1 LAGFLPVDSSAV
13 SVSFLQ
19 ESYITG
25 VQTKPVTTRK
35 MYSTTQQNYLA
46 NLTFWSDNSPISY
59 DVASP
64 NAYLVTN
71 VYGATGS
78 TVNNPNAPVTPNV
91 TGQFTHNLTNGTSI
105 QISRDINNLN
115 SVQLLV
121 NAADAVIGKTLL
133 INTLAAPSV
142 YQVMALDVNL
152 DGVVSAGDL
161 SQLKQRAT
169 LAIPE
174 FMQAWNYDNNG
185 VSNGQASKDWVFV
198 DLARVATAA
207 YQISATYPANDGV
220 GYSKGKVPVAPFI
233 LPTNVT
239 GYSSTNATCPT
250 VGTEN
255 YKGIMLGDVNGSYAA
270 YTADGILKTNQTDY
284 ILVDLNNVIVEGTKV
299 SVPVSFIS
307 EEPVNAFD
315 IALQVNENKLTYVSN
330 EDTQLGSESEAFYNG
345 DDKTYRYTALNMNEF
360 TSNARVSYITFETVD
375 GKISEKDLTAELG
388 LLNGKL
394 TEVRFSK
401 SAELGDNTIDIYP
414 NPSNGMFT
422 VMSNLDGR
430 VDIIDITGK
439 LVHPGALVKANQVM
453 EVNMPELS
461 AGVYFVRFYSNDALT
476 SKRIVISE

>member
-1 LAGFLPVDSSAV
+1 
-13 SVSFLQ
+13 
-19 ESYITG
+19 
-25 VQTKPVTTRK
+25 
-35 MYSTTQQNYLA
+35 
-46 NLTFWSDNSPISY
+46 
-59 DVASP
+59 
-64 NAYLVTN
+64 
-71 VYGATGS
+71 
-78 TVNNPNAPVTPNV
+78 
-91 TGQFTHNLTNGTSI
+91 
-105 QISRDINNLN
+105 
-115 SVQLLV
+115 
-121 NAADAVIGKTLL
+121 
-133 INTLAAPSV
+133 
-142 YQVMALDVNL
+142 
-152 DGVVSAGDL
+152 
-161 SQLKQRAT
+161 
-169 LAIPE
+169 
-174 FMQAWNYDNNG
+174 MQAWNYDNNG

-220 GYSKGKVPVAPFI
+220 GYSKGKVPVAPFV
-233 LPTNVT
+233 LPTNVSN
-239 GYSSTNATCPT
+239 YNANNSTCPT

-270 YTADGILKTNQTDY
+270 FTADGILKTNQTDY
-284 ILVDLNNVIVEGTKV
+284 ILVDLNNVIVDGTKV

-315 IALQVNENKLTYVSN
+315 IALQVNENTLTYVSN
-330 EDTQLGSESEAFYNG
+330 EDTQLGSESESFYNG
-345 DDKTYRYTALNMNEF
+345 NDKTYRYTALNMNEF

-388 LLNGKL
+388 LLNGKI